1 MSIDG
6 RLDPLPAAES
16 SEPAPE
22 APATRSER
30 VIALDVLRGL
40 AILGTLAT
48 NIGFFVWIDKDL
60 AIGETL
66 DLALSLAYGLV
77 TNGYWIGLLTIMFG
91 IGLMIQRQSA
101 LRRGDPWLA
110 SYPWRAVLLIVE
122 GFLNYLFVV
131 PFDVLM
137 GYGLTALVVCVVLVT
152 PKRVQT
158 VVLALGLVAH
168 VAHLAYLGRQEALW
182 LARNPTDFR
191 EMSGASDRMLDRLSD
206 DRFSRFEDSF
216 PEDLGFS
223 YWEGVRFN
231 LETFWSGGRAEI
243 PIMFIMGIGVFLIGA
258 RLWEAGIFRPDGGR
272 LRKRVMWVGLGIG
285 LPLDWGLRAAG
296 MFFPETIPVWTFGFV
311 RYFTATVVAVGV
323 LALVAHFYAGRERT
337 GPVGSIL
344 ALVGRTALSCYLLQ
358 NILGLVL
365 FSDFALD
372 LDSKMPVSLGT
383 LNLVIA
389 FAIVSAIL
397 IVFAKLWLSRFE
409 MGPMETVSHT
419 AHRWL
424 VRNTTERVLARR
436 RNKLAAEAGTV

>member
-6 RLDPLPAAES
+6 RVEPLAAAES
-16 SEPAPE
+16 RETAPE

-48 NIGFFVWIDKDL
+48 NIGFFVWIDEDL

-66 DLALSLAYGLV
+66 DLALSFAYGLV

-122 GFLNYLFVV
+122 GFLNYLFVI

-158 VVLALGLVAH
+158 VVLVLGLVAH

-206 DRFSRFEDSF
+206 DRFSRLEGSF
-216 PEDLGFS
+216 PGDAGFS
-223 YWEGVRFN
+223 YWDGVRAN
-231 LETFWSGGRAEI
+231 LDIFWTGGRAEI
-243 PIMFIMGIGVFLIGA
+243 PIMFLMGIGVFLIGA

-296 MFFPETIPVWTFGFV
+296 SFVPETPVWIFSFV

-323 LALVAHFYAGRERT
+323 LALVAHFYAGRDRT
-337 GPVGSIL
+337 GRVGSML

-372 LDSKMPVSLGT
+372 LDSKMPVNLGT

-409 MGPMETVSHT
+409 MGPMETVSHA

-424 VRNTTERVLARR
+424 VRNTTDRVIARR
-436 RNKLAAEAGTV
+436 QASRPAASEAV